1 MSKFLSTV
9 ATAALFLAPGTADA
23 QTLATAIGANNQ
35 QNGIMFDVVTGSSA
49 LTFES
54 IAANISS
61 GSYDFEFWTRDGTVV
76 GHDQNASGWTLRNSF
91 SSVAGAGVDQLTS
104 FDISDFLVGANSTL
118 GIYLTGTGGFPMNY
132 TNASHVGDVIASD
145 GNLSILT
152 GYGKDYQFSS
162 TFQPRNFNGSI
173 SYAAGINAVAVPE
186 PAAWGMLILGFGA
199 IGGTMR
205 VRSRKLAF
213 A

>member
-9 ATAALFLAPGTADA
+9 ATAALFLAPGTAGA
-23 QTLATAIGANNQ
+23 QTLTTAIGANNN
-35 QNGIMFDVVTGSSA
+35 QNGIMFDVVTGGSA
-49 LTFES
+49 LTFEA

-76 GHDQNASGWTLRNSF
+76 GHDQDASGWTLRNSF

-132 TNASHVGDVIASD
+132 TNGSAVGDVIASD

-162 TFQPRNFNGSI
+162 TYQPRNFNGSI
-173 SYAAGINAVAVPE
+173 SYATGTNAVAVPE
-186 PAAWGMLILGFGA
+186 PAAWGMLILGIGA

>member
-9 ATAALFLAPGTADA
+9 AIAALFFAPDTAAA
-23 QTLATAIGANNQ
+23 QTLSTAIGANNN

-49 LTFES
+49 LTFQS

-61 GSYDFEFWTRDGTVV
+61 GTYDFEFWTRDDTVV
-76 GHDQNASGWTLRNSF
+76 GHDQDSSGWTLRNSF
-91 SSVAGAGVDQLTS
+91 SSVAGAGLNQLTS

-118 GIYLTGTGGFPMNY
+118 GIYLTGTGNYPMNY
-132 TNASHVGDVIASD
+132 TNGSAVGGVIASD
-145 GNLSILT
+145 ANLSILT

-173 SYAAGINAVAVPE
+173 GYATGAAAGAVPE

-205 VRSRKLAF
+205 VRSRKVAF

>member
-9 ATAALFLAPGTADA
+9 ATAALFLAPGTAGA
-23 QTLATAIGANNQ
+23 QTLTTAIGANNN
-35 QNGIMFDVVTGSSA
+35 QNGIMFDVVTGGSA
-49 LTFES
+49 LTFEA

-76 GHDQNASGWTLRNSF
+76 GHDQDASGWTLRNSF

-132 TNASHVGDVIASD
+132 TNGSAVGDVIASD
-145 GNLSILT
+145 ANLSILT

-162 TFQPRNFNGSI
+162 TYQPRNFNGSI
-173 SYAAGINAVAVPE
+173 SYATGTNAVAVPE
-186 PAAWGMLILGFGA
+186 PAAWGMLILGIGA